1 LTKKRVLKNQC
12 GPAREVVQLG
22 LDGLEGLALVD
33 QRFATFD
40 GNVDLKTK
48 FKFE

>member
-1 LTKKRVLKNQC
+1 LKNQC

-22 LDGLEGLALVD
+22 LDGLEGLTLVD

-40 GNVDLKTK
+40 GNVDLKK
-48 FKFE
+48 NLFNLFK